1 MARADFYL
9 LADGTSRARFACTLA
24 NKVWKQGH
32 RLHILAPSREDASV
46 LDDLLWTFQDISF
59 LPHALVDDADAGAPP
74 VTVGWPG
81 AAGGDGDVL
90 INLSEEIPDSAA
102 DFGRVAEIVGGEE
115 DLRHRARTRYK
126 HYRDRGFELHTH
138 DMSAQ

>member
-1 MARADFYL
+1 MARTDFYL
-9 LADGTSRARFACTLA
+9 LGDGTSRTRFACTLA

-32 RLHILAPSREDASV
+32 RLHILASSREEAAA

-59 LPHALVDDADAGAPP
+59 LPHAVADDADAGTP
-74 VTVGWPG
+74 VTVGWPDVT
-81 AAGGDGDVL
+81 AGDGDVL
-90 INLSEEIPDSAA
+90 INLTEEIPESAA

-115 DLRHRARTRYK
+115 DLRRRARSRYK
-126 HYRDRGFELHTH
+126 QYRDRGFELHTH